1 MESNNNISLQ
11 KKNKGIILA
20 IISIIFTT
28 IAIFCVIMFGC
39 LIYKHFELQKTA
51 TDWEG
56 LGSLGLILAGIIYA
70 IGSVFCV
77 VISTIFSIINLFKAN
92 NLFKKIAIIIIIINF
107 LIIVSV
113 VVEFLI
119 LRFTPIN

>member
-1 MESNNNISLQ
+1 MESNNNTSLQ

-56 LGSLGLILAGIIYA
+56 LGSLGLILAGIIYE

-77 VISTIFSIINLFKAN
+77 IVSTLFSIINLYKAN
-92 NLFKKIAIIIIIINF
+92 SLFKKIALILLILNF